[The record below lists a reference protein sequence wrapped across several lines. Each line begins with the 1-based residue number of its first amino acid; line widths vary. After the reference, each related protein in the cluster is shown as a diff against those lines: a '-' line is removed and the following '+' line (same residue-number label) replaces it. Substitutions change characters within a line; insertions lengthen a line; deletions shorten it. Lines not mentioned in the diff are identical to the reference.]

1 MREDDA
7 QHLLLRLRPRCS
19 RRQMPGELFMAAMAA
34 PLAESYH
41 SVRGPSRRHPASQ
54 RRRTRENAGG
64 GFKARVTPTL
74 SVERH
79 RSEEHTS
86 ELQSLMRISYAVFCL
101 KKKKIPQM
109 TNN

>member
-74 SVERH
+74 SVERSDE
-79 RSEEHTS
+79 RRVGKECVSTC
-86 ELQSLMRISYAVFCL
+86 ISRWSPY
-101 KKKKIPQM
+101 I
-109 TNN
+109 